1 MKLNREIVNKIKF
14 FLDNILPPILRDS
27 FLYNL
32 LLSIYF
38 KNKVKF
44 VIGFRER
51 VRKLSFDDYVD
62 HYKGLPDI
70 MGETDLNSKCLN
82 RILNEVNGE
91 SVLDVGCGRG
101 FLCHKIK
108 QTDPSLKVSGVDI
121 VILEELKNQYKDISF
136 FQSEIENLPFEDNSF
151 DVVVC
156 SHVLE
161 HIFKFNKAV
170 SELYRVARKRVII
183 VVPLE
188 REYKNGFNL
197 HVQFF
202 TYPHTFLNRLEKDSG
217 QFVCEDLDGDIY
229 FREDL

>member
-70 MGETDLNSKCLN
+70 MGETDLNNKCLN

-91 SVLDVGCGRG
+91 SVLDIGCAEGSYV
-101 FLCHKIK
+101 IK
-108 QTDPSLKVSGVDI
+108 LSKLIQ
-121 VILEELKNQYKDISF
+121 
-136 FQSEIENLPFEDNSF
+136 
-151 DVVVC
+151 
-156 SHVLE
+156 
-161 HIFKFNKAV
+161 A
-170 SELYRVARKRVII
+170 
-183 VVPLE
+183 
-188 REYKNGFNL
+188 
-197 HVQFF
+197 
-202 TYPHTFLNRLEKDSG
+202 
-217 QFVCEDLDGDIY
+217 
-229 FREDL
+229 